1 MASKIPF
8 ILVAVILLGHQSLAK
23 KGSNS
28 GSKSG
33 SNSHSHSSE
42 EDNFL
47 PPSGPQ
53 DCSVDPHKR
62 RNCGYSGI
70 SAAECHTRN
79 CCFDSSIPG
88 VNWCF
93 FSESQVPPSGPQD
106 CSVDPHK
113 RRNCGYSGISAAE
126 CHTRNCCFDSSI
138 PGVNWCFFSKS
149 QVPPAP
155 SGPQDCGVDPY
166 KRRDCGY
173 PGISA
178 AECHK
183 RNCCFDSSIRG
194 VNWCFFSES
203 QESAQCSVD
212 PQDRTDCGYIGIS
225 ANECYSRGCCF
236 NSSIKGVKWCFYPKP
251 SGCYVHH
258 NIRKDCGYPN
268 ISSKDCYS
276 RGCCYDSS
284 VRGTVWCYYGS
295 K

>member
-28 GSKSG
+28 GSNSGSKSG

-47 PPSGPQ
+47 
-53 DCSVDPHKR
+53 
-62 RNCGYSGI
+62 
-70 SAAECHTRN
+70 
-79 CCFDSSIPG
+79 
-88 VNWCF
+88 
-93 FSESQVPPSGPQD
+93 
-106 CSVDPHK
+106 
-113 RRNCGYSGISAAE
+113 
-126 CHTRNCCFDSSI
+126 
-138 PGVNWCFFSKS
+138 
-149 QVPPAP
+149 PPAP

-251 SGCYVHH
+251 SDPVEDM
-258 NIRKDCGYPN
+258 ID
-268 ISSKDCYS
+268 
-276 RGCCYDSS
+276 DSTGDDINRS
-284 VRGTVWCYYGS
+284 QCLER
-295 K
+295 